1 MRGALVVDIRR
12 MFRSVHWIGTVA
24 LKTTLMLAAI
34 GIVLLVEGLWL
45 PGAIALAMA
54 PVMPLA
60 WLLLFRRAEDHGKV
74 AKAEENFRQD
84 WQWLREAGPLKRAGS
99 IAVIVLAV
107 VSVVIL
113 NYLQR
118 RWELPPYGP

>member
-1 MRGALVVDIRR
+1 MKGEFVGDIRR
-12 MFRSVHWIGTVA
+12 MFRSVHRIGTVA
-24 LKTTLMLAAI
+24 LKTTLILAAI

-45 PGAIALAMA
+45 PGGIALALA

-84 WQWLREAGPLKRAGS
+84 WQWLREAGPLKKAGA

-107 VSVVIL
+107 VTVVIL
-113 NYLQR
+113 NYLKR
-118 RWELPPYGP
+118 KWELPPYGP